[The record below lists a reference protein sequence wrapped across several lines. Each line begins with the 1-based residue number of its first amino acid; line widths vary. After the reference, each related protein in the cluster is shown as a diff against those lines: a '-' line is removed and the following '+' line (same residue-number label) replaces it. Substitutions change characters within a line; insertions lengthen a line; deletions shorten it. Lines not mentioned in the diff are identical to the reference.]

1 MLGLCP
7 LVQDLG
13 GTGFGWLFNE
23 SDFTWSR
30 VALITAS
37 SSRTS
42 ERIPSMPSSFSSA
55 DSSSP
60 WLWKAV
66 TKASILKDL
75 SGGEVKCILYTMI
88 CEECMLSY
96 PTAYPIPI
104 PSYPIPYLRTYS
116 RSTSRMLTM
125 YGPKTE
131 SSVPNSVSFF
141 PSHREKW
148 FDITSETFH
157 VTVLFC

>member
-75 SGGEVKCILYTMI
+75 SGGWMYIVHYDLWRMHVVIPDSI
-88 CEECMLSY
+88 SH
-96 PTAYPIPI
+96 PI

-157 VTVLFC
+157 VMVLFC